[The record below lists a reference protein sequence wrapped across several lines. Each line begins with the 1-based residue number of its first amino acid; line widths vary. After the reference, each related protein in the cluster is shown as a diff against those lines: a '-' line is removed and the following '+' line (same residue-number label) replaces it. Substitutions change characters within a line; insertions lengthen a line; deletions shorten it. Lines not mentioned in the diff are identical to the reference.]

1 MAKMDTREAM
11 NSKNQRQWLL
21 TAVIAVTAV
30 CLFWLGGRFTTPANV
45 QAQPQIGYSDGV
57 MVIPIQLERDLY
69 GIAMVD
75 TNAQTLWVYEVRSRG
90 PAYNRLKLLAARSWR
105 YDKLLKQYNTADPNP
120 EQVKLLLESLT
131 PTQKQNS
138 QENILEIAEPHN
150 GSADMN
156 EK

>member
-1 MAKMDTREAM
+1 MGIDAM

-21 TAVIAVTAV
+21 SAVIASTAV

-45 QAQPQIGYSDGV
+45 QAQLQTGYSEGV

-69 GIAMVD
+69 GLAMVD

-131 PTQKQNS
+131 PTQKRNS
-138 QENILEIAEPHN
+138 QENILEIAEPDN